1 MSIFDEELLPHI
13 FEDGKDAILLFTDSL
28 DEDYVRIFEDSAS
41 RLRSEAI
48 FAVSG
53 GLEGI

>member
-1 MSIFDEELLPHI
+1 LSIFDEELLPHI
-13 FEDGKDAILLFTDSL
+13 LEDGKDAILLFTDSL

-53 GLEGI
+53 T